1 LILKKY
7 IDNEDYDVMKYA
19 YQKDVESIYHQ
30 LTKEQQKDLHSQIKD
45 GDEIA
50 RKKVIHSCLPLV
62 IDIAKKFRFNNKH
75 IELEDF
81 IQEGNIALIRAVDNW
96 DVKKGNITTVAT
108 WYVRNAL
115 IDMINDARY
124 SIKSAVSFTR
134 RAAEDLRKIRKVE
147 SSDIK
152 HISSETRLSEK
163 RVKKLL
169 TCSPRGQMRIST
181 DNINSDDF
189 FSEEEEGEK
198 RPCIADLVSLV
209 ENHLPSNQKT
219 IFSCWA
225 GISKKKMGIKEI
237 AKYLRV
243 TPQYVYDNLKAAQR
257 TLKRIARENKQCQ
270 NSM

>member
-1 LILKKY
+1 
-7 IDNEDYDVMKYA
+7 MKYA
-19 YQKDVESIYHQ
+19 YQKDVDTIYRK
-30 LTKEQQKDLHSQIKD
+30 LTKDEQRELHLQIES
-45 GDEIA
+45 GNEEA
-50 RKKVIHSCLPLV
+50 RQRVIHSCLPLV

-96 DVKKGNITTVAT
+96 DVNKGNITTVAT
-108 WYVRNAL
+108 WYIRNAL

-124 SIKSAVSFTR
+124 SIRTAVSLTR
-134 RAAEDLRKIRKVE
+134 RAAEDLRKIKNIESADVE
-147 SSDIK
+147 E
-152 HISSETRLSEK
+152 ISTQTKLSEK
-163 RVKKLL
+163 RVRKLL
-169 TCSPRGQMRIST
+169 SCVPRGQMRIST
-181 DNINSDDF
+181 DNVNSDDF
-189 FSEEEEGEK
+189 FNDEEEVFTK
-198 RPCIADLVSLV
+198 PCIADLVSLV
-209 ENHLPSNQKT
+209 DQSLPENQKT
-219 IFSCWA
+219 IFSFWS

>member
-1 LILKKY
+1 
-7 IDNEDYDVMKYA
+7 MKYA
-19 YQKDVESIYHQ
+19 YQKDVDTLYQ
-30 LTKEQQKDLHSQIKD
+30 KLTKDQQIELHS
-45 GDEIA
+45 EIQNGNTEA
-50 RKKVIHSCLPLV
+50 RGKVIHSCLPLV

-96 DVKKGNITTVAT
+96 DVAKATITTVAT
-108 WYVRNAL
+108 WYIRNAL

-134 RAAEDLRKIRKVE
+134 RAAEDLRKINRSE
-147 SSDIK
+147 SSDI
-152 HISSETRLSEK
+152 SEIAVETKLSEK

-169 TCSPRGQMRIST
+169 SCSPRGQMRIST
-181 DNINSDDF
+181 ENINSDDF
-189 FSEEEEGEK
+189 FSEEDEAEK
-198 RPCIADLVSLV
+198 KPCIADLVSLV
-209 ENHLPSNQKT
+209 ESHLPTNQKT

-237 AKYLRV
+237 ANYLSV

-257 TLKRIARENKQCQ
+257 TLKRIARENKRCQ
-270 NSM
+270 SSM

>member
-1 LILKKY
+1 
-7 IDNEDYDVMKYA
+7 MKYA
-19 YQKDVESIYHQ
+19 YQKDVDTIYQ
-30 LTKEQQKDLHSQIKD
+30 KLTKDEQLELHSHIQQ
-45 GDEIA
+45 GDQQA
-50 RKKVIHSCLPLV
+50 RGKVIHSCLPLV

-96 DVKKGNITTVAT
+96 DVSKATITTVAT
-108 WYVRNAL
+108 WYIRNAL

-124 SIKSAVSFTR
+124 SIKNPVSFTR
-134 RAAEDLRKIRKVE
+134 RAAEDLRKINRVE
-147 SSDIK
+147 SSDIAE
-152 HISSETRLSEK
+152 IATETKLSEK

-169 TCSPRGQMRIST
+169 SCSPRGQMRVST

-189 FSEEEEGEK
+189 FADEEEMEK
-198 RPCIADLVSLV
+198 KPCIADLVSLI

-219 IFSCWA
+219 IFSFWA
-225 GISKKKMGIKEI
+225 GISKKKMGVKEI

-257 TLKRIARENKQCQ
+257 TLKRIARENKPCQ